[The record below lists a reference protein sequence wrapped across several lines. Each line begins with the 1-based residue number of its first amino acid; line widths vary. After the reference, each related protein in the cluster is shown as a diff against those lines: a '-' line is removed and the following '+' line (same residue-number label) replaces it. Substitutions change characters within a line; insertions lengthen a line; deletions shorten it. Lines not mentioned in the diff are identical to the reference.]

1 MAMRMQ
7 AIEFKTSRL
16 AEIQALIR
24 ARRGRVAG
32 AVIHGTVTA
41 RRDRPG
47 TYLTIV
53 ESAFDLSLVGGG
65 SRHPEVSDLVAE
77 LAVLCDGPLEV
88 YDLALGSIPEPRAPV
103 EVGRMAGSAPGW
115 LS

>member
-7 AIEFKTSRL
+7 AIEFKTTRL
-16 AEIQALIR
+16 AEIEALIR
-24 ARRGRVAG
+24 ARRGRVGA
-32 AVIHGTVTA
+32 AVIHGSVTA

-53 ESAFDLSLVGGG
+53 ESDLPLVGGG
-65 SRHPEVSDLVAE
+65 SRHPEISELVAE
-77 LAVLCDGPLEV
+77 LAALCDGPLEV

-103 EVGRMAGSAPGW
+103 EAGRMAGSAPGW

>member
-7 AIEFKTSRL
+7 AIEFKTTRL
-16 AEIQALIR
+16 AEIEALIR
-24 ARRGRVAG
+24 ARRGRVGG

-53 ESAFDLSLVGGG
+53 ESASDLSFVGGG
-65 SRHPEVSDLVAE
+65 SRHPEVSQLVTE
-77 LAVLCDGPLEV
+77 LAALCDGPLEV

-103 EVGRMAGSAPGW
+103 EAGRMAGSAPGW